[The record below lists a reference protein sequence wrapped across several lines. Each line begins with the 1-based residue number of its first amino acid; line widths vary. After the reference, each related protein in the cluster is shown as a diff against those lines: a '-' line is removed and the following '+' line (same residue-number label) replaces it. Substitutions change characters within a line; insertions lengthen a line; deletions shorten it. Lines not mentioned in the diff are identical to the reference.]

1 MEKITLEN
9 LRKNPNLKNAYQTE
23 VLIDGQ
29 KIKISIDPDGVDLSK
44 TIALANKIMSNFEL
58 YETKARKRIVLN
70 YLDNYNENWRD
81 EEDDEPELN
90 ESEFSENL
98 TLNSISFLSDASVDI
113 FYSENGMFGNHSLVA
128 QSFDGENFETATM
141 YG

>member
-9 LRKNPNLKNAYQTE
+9 LRKKPNLKNAYQTE
-23 VLIDGQ
+23 VLIDGH
-29 KIKISIDPDGVDLSK
+29 KIKISIDPDDVDLDK
-44 TIALANKIMSNFEL
+44 TIALANKIISNFEL

-98 TLNSISFLSDASVDI
+98 TLYSISFLSDASVDI
-113 FYSENGMFGNHSLVA
+113 FYSENGMFGNHSLIA
-128 QSFDGENFETATM
+128 QSFDGENFENATM